1 MIFRINSWKK
11 ILGNLT
17 ARFSHTGL
25 KMSRDAGLITLKK
38 NYRVHVS
45 KDMCIVK
52 SWYVLRPF
60 VVEHIAGSGYVAIPY
75 FLDTK
80 AYQIGHI
87 FVQESSNVNLT
98 KKRVIDQD
106 ELV

>member
-1 MIFRINSWKK
+1 
-11 ILGNLT
+11 
-17 ARFSHTGL
+17 
-25 KMSRDAGLITLKK
+25 MSRDAGLITLKK

-98 KKRVIDQD
+98 KTLVIDQD
-106 ELV
+106 EFV